1 MVAVGSFGRPTAAAG
16 QEGPVRAVLF
26 FSPTCPHCHEVIR
39 DDLPRF
45 FARFGGEPRFERGEG
60 GHLVANDRLEILLV
74 DASHPDG
81 FAAYEAHG
89 RAVAL
94 SPDRRG
100 VPRLVCGDSV
110 LVGSL
115 EIPERFPALI
125 ERGLASGG
133 VDWPAI
139 DGLAR
144 LIPVDST
151 AAPAVARAA
160 PDTTTVVVA
169 DTVSATNADSVPT
182 RAELRHGT
190 LSEPRPPVTDAGA
203 PVVDTAPPPASVVPG
218 EIIEGRG
225 GSVLARTLAT
235 DPVGT
240 VLALLVLIGM
250 IGAMAWSFTRA
261 GHAEARA
268 GAWWVPILTAVGL
281 GVAGYLTF
289 VEASGTPAVCGPVGD
304 CNTVQQSRYA
314 GVFGIPVAL
323 LGLAGYVAVFG
334 AWWAGRTLVGVRRV
348 WAARTAFWLAF
359 AGTVA
364 SAVLTFLEPFVIGAV
379 CAWCLTSAVVMTAL
393 MGVLAGPRR
402 SRVPRGIPARVRE
415 EFADSARDVS
425 ESTRRLVQ

>member
-1 MVAVGSFGRPTAAAG
+1 
-16 QEGPVRAVLF
+16 
-26 FSPTCPHCHEVIR
+26 
-39 DDLPRF
+39 
-45 FARFGGEPRFERGEG
+45 
-60 GHLVANDRLEILLV
+60 
-74 DASHPDG
+74 
-81 FAAYEAHG
+81 
-89 RAVAL
+89 
-94 SPDRRG
+94 
-100 VPRLVCGDSV
+100 V

-151 AAPAVARAA
+151 AALAAARAA
-160 PDTTTVVVA
+160 PDSGAPPPDTTTIAVA
-169 DTVSATNADSVPT
+169 DTVSATDPDSVPT
-182 RAELRHGT
+182 RAARAETRRAT
-190 LSEPRPPVTDAGA
+190 PSEPRPPVTDPGA
-203 PVVDTAPPPASVVPG
+203 PAADTAPPPASVVPG
-218 EIIEGRG
+218 VIIEAPG

-250 IGAMAWSFTRA
+250 IGAMAWSVTRA

-323 LGLAGYVAVFG
+323 LGLAGFVAVFG

-402 SRVPRGIPARVRE
+402 SRALR
-415 EFADSARDVS
+415 
-425 ESTRRLVQ
+425 